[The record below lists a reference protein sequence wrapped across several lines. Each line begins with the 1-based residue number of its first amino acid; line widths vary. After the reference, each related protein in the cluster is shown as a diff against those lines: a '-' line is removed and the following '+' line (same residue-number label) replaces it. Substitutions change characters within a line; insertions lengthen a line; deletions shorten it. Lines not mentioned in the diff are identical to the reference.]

1 MNQTNITDETKYDY
15 RYFDDTEADPDPDPK
30 EHSQGDLINLL
41 VNLRKQMR
49 EHEATL
55 SSLESQ
61 FKIFKLQLIEKLKN
75 AGSLSGKTALGT
87 ATLTSKTV
95 PNLADR
101 DAFWDYVF
109 KTQDPALVSHARPAT
124 KAILELYEMGIPV
137 PGTELI
143 TLEDISLRIS

>member
-1 MNQTNITDETKYDY
+1 MSQTNITDQTEYDY
-15 RYFDDTEADPDPDPK
+15 HYFDDTEADPNPDPI
-30 EHSQGDLINLL
+30 EYSQGDLINLL

-49 EHEATL
+49 EHEAIL

-61 FKIFKLQLIEKLKN
+61 FKIFKLQLIEKLKD
-75 AGSLSGKTALGT
+75 ADSLSGKTAIGT

-101 DAFWDYVF
+101 DLFWDYVF
-109 KTQDPALVSHARPAT
+109 KTQDPSLVSHARPAT

-143 TLEDISLRIS
+143 TLEDISLRIN